1 LGFASSIDFSAQ
13 NVRYDG
19 INPLQRLNALLNMDP
34 KDYSAPM
41 GVPGPLWEEKCFK
54 AGRLAQPQHIEFWEM
69 FVLKDHPEK
78 NRLLACLRGMAP
90 EFHRFTGRFAGRS
103 YDCDI
108 PPARV
113 FKNNW
118 PEGLTSTGE
127 TPEAWALKKVKEDVA
142 TGALIHW
149 GTVGVHAPPK
159 VVLPLTV
166 ELEKPR
172 MIHDARFTNLW
183 CRSIPFSLDKV
194 SSVSETFQGGSFL
207 GKYDHKAGYH
217 ALLFADKTREYFGFE
232 IDGEYYVPAGGIFGW
247 NELPEIYHSLHAAL
261 IHWIAQQFGIPAL
274 VYLDDA
280 LSGSRSDAVGD
291 QAFASAGWSMEILV
305 WMNFLAG
312 YTISLKKSIL
322 KPCQL
327 ICFLGINVDTVLKVF
342 TVPEVKKAKFIA
354 LVHAAL
360 LDGSISIQHLAKVA
374 GKGISFMLA
383 VGEAAKVFTREM
395 FNELRLVNMGRKA
408 SKANKIVLTFR
419 LRRVFQVWSSFLET
433 FDGASWMNVM
443 HSIVRIQTDASGR
456 RWGGVLK
463 HGNETIMKIGEEFN
477 LAEMSLHIEA
487 KEALAILKV
496 IEGIAES
503 MTWSAIEGKRLDVW
517 IDNQPLA
524 FALRKGA
531 SQMKT
536 VHDVIEKLFWLK
548 LQHNFIVVAIWWDT
562 KANVEADIITRTS
575 KCADWTLSDACFR
588 DILIW
593 EGPFSMDLMASSVNG
608 KCVDGIQLPFFSQ
621 FFSPGTSGVNL
632 LAQVISPGTYYCFP
646 PPMMVLAVVKHV
658 LSFPA
663 VRLVMVAPIQAAGWM
678 GIVGGKIKNL
688 IHLPSN
694 AILSHDLTAVSVPFG
709 CWVMV
714 SSI

>member
-1 LGFASSIDFSAQ
+1 LK
-13 NVRYDG
+13 
-19 INPLQRLNALLNMDP
+19 RLEVLLNMNP
-34 KDYSAPM
+34 GDYSAPP

-54 AGRLAQPQHIEFWEM
+54 AGRLSQPQHVEFWER

-78 NRLLACLRGMAP
+78 DRLLACLRGMKP
-90 EFHRFTGRFAGRS
+90 EFRHFRGRFAGRW
-103 YDCDI
+103 YDCAS

-127 TPEAWALKKVKEDVA
+127 TPEAWALTKVKVDVA

-149 GTVGVHAPPK
+149 GTVGVDAPPK

-183 CRSIPFSLDKV
+183 CDSVPFSLDKV
-194 SSVSETFQGGSFL
+194 SSVPEVFQKNSFL

-217 ALLFADKTREYFGFE
+217 ALLFAEETREYFGFE

-261 IHWIAQQFGIPAL
+261 LHWIAEQFGIPAL

-280 LSGSRSDAVGD
+280 LSGSHWNTVGEE
-291 QAFASAGWSMEILV
+291 AYASAGWSMEILV

-312 YTISLKKSIL
+312 YTIALKKSIL

-327 ICFLGINVDTVLKVF
+327 ICFLGINVDTSLRVF
-342 TVPEVKKAKFIA
+342 TIPEVKKDKFLA

-360 LDGSISIQHLAKVA
+360 LQGSISIQNLAKVA

-395 FNELRLVNMGRKA
+395 FNELRLVDMGRKA
-408 SKANKIVLTFR
+408 SKSTMVTLTFR
-419 LRRVFQVWSSFLET
+419 LRRVFQVWSAFLEI
-433 FDGASWMNVM
+433 FDGSPWMNIM
-443 HSIVRIQTDASGR
+443 HSIIRIQTDASGR

-463 HGNETIMKIGEEFN
+463 HGPATIMEIGEEFSSE
-477 LAEMSLHIEA
+477 EMPLHIEA

-503 MTWSAIEGKRLDVW
+503 MGWNTLAGKRLDVW

-531 SQMKT
+531 SQMKP
-536 VHDVIEKLFWLK
+536 VHDVIEQLFWLK
-548 LQHNFIVVAIWWDT
+548 LKHNFIIVAIWWDT
-562 KANVEADIITRTS
+562 KANIEADIITRTP
-575 KCADWTLSDACFR
+575 KAADWKLTAACFLE
-588 DILIW
+588 ILKW
-593 EGPFSMDLMASSVNG
+593 AGPIDMDLMASSVNRQ
-608 KCVDGIQLPFFSQ
+608 CVDGHCLPFFSQ

-632 LAQVISPGTYYCFP
+632 LAQVVLPGTYYCFP
-646 PPMMVLAVVKHV
+646 PPQMVSAVVSHI
-658 LSFPA
+658 LSFA
-663 VRLVMVAPIQAAGWM
+663 GVRLVLVAPLQAASWM
-678 GIVGGKIKNL
+678 GTVKRAIRHYVP
-688 IHLPSN
+688 LPSN
-694 AILSHDLTAVSVPFG
+694 AILSHEGSLVLIPFG
-709 CWVMV
+709 CWLLGTPL
-714 SSI
+714 